1 MPQDNAI
8 SRLSRAEALRTAFDK
23 AICAAVSELTVGL
36 IAQCD
41 ADASEIDTKAF
52 HDSVS
57 DGTADMLADM
67 FKRLQNDAEEEGDAD
82 YYRDLRSDRAAY
94 HAAVL

>member
-1 MPQDNAI
+1 MTAQMHY
-8 SRLSRAEALRTAFDK
+8 SRAEKARKDFDATIKQAVDDLVFALTMR
-23 AICAAVSELTVGL
+23 
-36 IAQCD
+36 CD
-41 ADASEIDTKAF
+41 ISPSEIDTKAF

-57 DGTADMLADM
+57 DGTADMLADV